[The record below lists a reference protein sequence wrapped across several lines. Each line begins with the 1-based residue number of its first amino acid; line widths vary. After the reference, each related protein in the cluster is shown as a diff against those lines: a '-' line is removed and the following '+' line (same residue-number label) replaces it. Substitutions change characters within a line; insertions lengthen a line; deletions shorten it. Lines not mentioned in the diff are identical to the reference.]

1 MMVPWVTTPVID
13 PDDLRLDDYRRLQD
27 NTIRRQLETTGR
39 FFIIEGWEAVGRL
52 LSSGWDVRSILVTA
66 DKVERLLDQL
76 VDQLG
81 DPGDGVGSF
90 PRYVVS
96 RQVATQVVGFD
107 FHRGVIA
114 SAGRPEP
121 RGWRA
126 VATAASRL
134 AVLEGINDYENLGA
148 IFRSAAAL
156 GIDGLLLGPSVPDPL
171 YRRSVR
177 VSMGAVLMVPFAR
190 VETWPEDLEALRTIG
205 FTLIGLTPDPSAALL
220 ESVGHPPR
228 IALLLGSEATGLS
241 ESALAATDLKIRI
254 GQSDTLDSL
263 NVGHAAAIAFHHF
276 RRR

>member
-27 NTIRRQLETTGR
+27 NTIRQQLETTGR
-39 FFIIEGWEAVGRL
+39 FFIIEGWEAVRRL
-52 LSSGWDVRSILVTA
+52 LSSGWDVRSILVTEDKA
-66 DKVERLLDQL
+66 DRL
-76 VDQLG
+76 VDLG
-81 DPGDGVGSF
+81 DRVGSF

-96 RQVATQVVGFD
+96 RQVASQVVGFD
-107 FHRGVIA
+107 MHRGVIA

-134 AVLEGINDYENLGA
+134 AILEGINDYENLGA

-156 GIDGLLLGPSVPDPL
+156 GIEGLLLGPSVPDPL

-190 VETWPEDLEALRTIG
+190 VETWPGDLEVLKAIG
-205 FTLIGLTPDPSAALL
+205 FTLIALTPDPSAALI

-228 IALLLGSEATGLS
+228 TALLLGSEASGLS
-241 ESALAATDLKIRI
+241 KSALAATHLQIRI
-254 GQSDTLDSL
+254 GQSDGLDSL